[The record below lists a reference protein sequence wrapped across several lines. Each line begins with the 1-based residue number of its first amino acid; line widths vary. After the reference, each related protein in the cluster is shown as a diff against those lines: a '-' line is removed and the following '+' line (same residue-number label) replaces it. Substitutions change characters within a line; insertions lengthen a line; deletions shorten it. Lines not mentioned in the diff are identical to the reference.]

1 MDSNLQIISGRWR
14 GKKLHLPPNA
24 RPTQNKARLALFNM
38 LNGNL
43 PAVVWDAFAG
53 SGAFGLEWLS
63 RAPNAKI
70 IFTDTDAASI
80 KTIRKNLAMLD
91 TANATISQQDAIS
104 GIEKFGGKADLIFID
119 PPYAGAELGTEFIKK
134 IAQIAK
140 PGAILVWEMEK
151 DFNMSALPE
160 KLKIVKDKTYGRA
173 RFLILTIQ

>member
-38 LNGNL
+38 LNGTL

-104 GIEKFGGKADLIFID
+104 GIENFGAHADLIFID
-119 PPYAGAELGTEFIKK
+119 PPYAGAKLGAEFIKK

-140 PGAILVWEMEK
+140 PGAVLVWEIEK
-151 DFNMSALPE
+151 DFILEQLPE

-173 RFLILTIQ
+173 RFLILSAQ

>member
-24 RPTQNKARLALFNM
+24 RPTQNKARQALFNM
-38 LNGNL
+38 LNDTL
-43 PAVVWDAFAG
+43 PAVVWDSFAG

-63 RAPNAKI
+63 RTPDAKI

-91 TANATISQQDAIS
+91 TANTTISQQDAIS
-104 GIEKFGGKADLIFID
+104 GIEKFGTHADLIFID
-119 PPYAGAELGTEFIKK
+119 PPYAQAQLGAEFIKRF
-134 IAQIAK
+134 APIAK

-151 DFNMSALPE
+151 DFNLATLPKNLE
-160 KLKIVKDKTYGRA
+160 IVKDKTYGRA
-173 RFLILTIQ
+173 RFLILSAQ